1 MKSLKLVIAPAA
13 RFMIRSHVADHGV
26 RHGSILNAQPAAA
39 TMKTVIARAPCLPR
53 RPRSRTSPPPSANDR
68 DTSASGPL
76 ERATHCRPTAR
87 RQKIRGQ
94 CALLVAVPRKTLPLS
109 VWISEI
115 SESPRGAE
123 VDIEVWGP
131 AVEVE
136 GSRAYAV
143 PVDVSM
149 V

>member
-13 RFMIRSHVADHGV
+13 RFMIRSHVADHGG

-53 RPRSRTSPPPSANDR
+53 RPRSRTSPSPSANDR

-76 ERATHCRPTAR
+76 ERATHCRPTAATPEDPRSVCASSR
-87 RQKIRGQ
+87 RPPEDVALVRLDQRDIR
-94 CALLVAVPRKTLPLS
+94 VA
-109 VWISEI
+109 
-115 SESPRGAE
+115 RGAE

-131 AVEVE
+131 AVEVA

-143 PVDVSM
+143 PVAVSM